1 MTKYEACSLD
11 ASWILKKE
19 DSYNGYS
26 GVNEGLSWVQM
37 VKNPHATW
45 EIWVQIRMHRGKIA
59 WRKEELSPP
68 VFLRRIPWTEEL
80 GKLQSMGLLRA
91 GPD

>member
-19 DSYNGYS
+19 DSYNGHS

-37 VKNPHATW
+37 VKNLMQR
-45 EIWVQIRMHRGKIA
+45 EIWVQIPHASQEDRLE
-59 WRKEELSPP
+59 KEELSPP

-80 GKLQSMGLLRA
+80 GKLQSTGLLRA